1 MLDVTVADSDQMCRE
16 IGSSLRA
23 HRLGQLVTQAEL
35 ARRAGVST
43 GTVQNVEAGRT
54 SLDSLI
60 RVAFALGLRPDFQE
74 FFAQSLAPIAQMDH
88 VEPTKRIRAPR
99 RGTRPKVNPE
109 RL

>member
-1 MLDVTVADSDQMCRE
+1 MFDVTGANCDQECVE
-16 IGSSLRA
+16 IGTRLRA
-23 HRLGQLVTQAEL
+23 YRLAQLVTQADL

-60 RVAFALGLRPDFQE
+60 RVAFALGLRPDFRE
-74 FFAQSLAPIAQMDH
+74 LFARRVTPIAQMEH
-88 VEPTKRIRAPR
+88 AEPTKRIRAPR
-99 RGTRPKVNPE
+99 RGTRPKVLIE